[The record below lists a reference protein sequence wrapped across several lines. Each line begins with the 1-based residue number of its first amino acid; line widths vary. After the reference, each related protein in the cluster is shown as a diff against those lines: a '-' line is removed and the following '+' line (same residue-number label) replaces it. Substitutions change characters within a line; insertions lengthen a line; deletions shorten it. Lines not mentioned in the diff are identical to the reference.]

1 MIYISYVELRSMSGS
16 IRLLVI
22 DDNRELTN
30 IIKKYMETRGFE
42 VLAAHT
48 IEEAMNIIEKEE
60 RIDVILLD
68 LMLPDMH
75 GLEFL
80 KIIREHEKNVAIIVI
95 TGVKDL
101 NTAIE
106 VMKAG
111 ADDYLVKPFRLGEL
125 EEKVNEILYK
135 KAMSEP
141 AKESLT
147 AERAIEVINTT
158 PYHGGMLKF
167 SFSDIEELNKFVEEA
182 NSRDD
187 VNINDVR
194 IGENYEVYITKKRGN
209 GSH

>member
-1 MIYISYVELRSMSGS
+1 MIYISYDEPKSMSGS

-22 DDNRELTN
+22 DDNKELTN

-42 VLAAHT
+42 VLEAHT
-48 IEEAMNIIEKEE
+48 VEEAMNMIEREK

-80 KIIREHEKNVAIIVI
+80 KIVREHEKNVAIIVI

-141 AKESLT
+141 ARESLT
-147 AERAIEVINTT
+147 AERAMEVIDST
-158 PYHGGMLKF
+158 PYQGGMFKF
-167 SFSDIEELNKFVEEA
+167 SFGSIEELNKFVEEVNA
-182 NSRDD
+182 RDD

-194 IGENYEVYITKKRGN
+194 IGENYEVYVTKKREN
-209 GSH
+209 GPD